1 MPYVADPL
9 NNQLFLGV
17 HPLLRILG
25 DLMTI
30 LASFV
35 LAYLNKAVPEPTFE
49 PFAKFSVYTIVTYL
63 NLVTFGYFFGASEFS
78 RNHLYGLFG
87 LFTIDNFVMVFYVS
101 IMLGIGL
108 MISNILIN
116 QIFSETIRAMA
127 GIF

>member
-63 NLVTFGYFFGASEFS
+63 NLVTFGYFYYRQFC
-78 RNHLYGLFG
+78 NGL
-87 LFTIDNFVMVFYVS
+87 LCVNYVRYRIDD
-101 IMLGIGL
+101 
-108 MISNILIN
+108 
-116 QIFSETIRAMA
+116 
-127 GIF
+127 